1 MINKIFYLFVGILLL
16 FIFAGNVYL
25 YIQNMDI
32 GYKQISWQTES
43 FLKGQTDIPKAED
56 TVDINGKH
64 YWHQPPFPSITLLP
78 FQIIFGKS
86 FNELPGMFLLTTI
99 LIIFI
104 YKLIRLYRF
113 NQRSTFFLILVFV
126 FGSVMG
132 NLILNAASWYYSQI
146 LATTLLTI
154 LVYEYKTRKRYLI
167 FGLLVA
173 CLIATRITAA
183 TFGLIIIFALFETW
197 FKSKED
203 LKFLKN
209 ILLFL
214 VPIIFSIS
222 FLLWFNYIRFGDPL
236 FDTYKASDV
245 NPLLLTSMSKGIF
258 SLSHIPSNI
267 YYGFL
272 TSVIPVTLKNDPN
285 LIFPFI
291 TYGKWG
297 ISFFLICPFFL
308 YALKNLKKIDSESKG
323 YWLIIIITMIPL
335 LTYYG
340 FLGFVSFGP
349 RYVAD
354 FLPILFI
361 LVLKK
366 LNPPSL
372 SKSQI
377 SFILLSVSFNTYLL
391 LSPHF
396 MK

>member
-1 MINKIFYLFVGILLL
+1 
-16 FIFAGNVYL
+16 
-25 YIQNMDI
+25 MDI
-32 GYKQISWQTES
+32 GYKQIGWQTES

-64 YWHQPPFPSITLLP
+64 YWHQPPFPSIALMP
-78 FQIIFGKS
+78 FQIFFGS
-86 FNELPGMFLLTTI
+86 NFNELPGMAVLTFI
-99 LIIFI
+99 LIFYL
-104 YKLIRLYRF
+104 YKLARLYKF
-113 NQRSTFFLILVFV
+113 NHQSCVFLILVFL
-126 FGSVMG
+126 FGSVIG
-132 NLILNAASWYYSQI
+132 NLVLNAASWYFSQI

-154 LVYEYKTRKRYLI
+154 LLFEYKTKKRYLVLGI
-167 FGLLVA
+167 LIA

-183 TFGLIIIFALFETW
+183 TFGILIGFTLLYDYYKTKKIKPI
-197 FKSKED
+197 
-203 LKFLKN
+203 LKN
-209 ILLFL
+209 SLFYLL
-214 VPIIFSIS
+214 PIIFSIS
-222 FLLWFNYIRFGDPL
+222 FLLWFNFIRFGNPL

-245 NPLLLTSMSKGIF
+245 NPVLLSSMSKGIF

-272 TSVIPVTLKNDPN
+272 TTVIPVTLKNDPN

-297 ISFFLICPFFL
+297 VSFFIVCPFFL
-308 YALKNLKKIDSESKG
+308 YAWKNFKKLDSESKE
-323 YWLIIIITMIPL
+323 YWFIITTTMIPL